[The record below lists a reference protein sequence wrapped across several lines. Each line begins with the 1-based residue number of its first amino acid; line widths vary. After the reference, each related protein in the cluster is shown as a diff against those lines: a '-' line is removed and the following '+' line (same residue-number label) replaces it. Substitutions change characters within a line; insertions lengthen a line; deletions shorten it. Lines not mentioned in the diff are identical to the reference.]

1 MFDTA
6 AVSGLPRGWNTA
18 KKTAAGNETVAGS
31 LRPSTIRA
39 SVRPVASL
47 VEDQRRSPDKII
59 ENVVGG
65 EIGDDGGPEEPP
77 SQASCPGLASQ
88 TTRPAHADTRHGSRL
103 IKASSVPIN

>member
-1 MFDTA
+1 MLQE
-6 AVSGLPRGWNTA
+6 G
-18 KKTAAGNETVAGS
+18 GS
-31 LRPSTIRA
+31 INI
-39 SVRPVASL
+39 SL
-47 VEDQRRSPDKII
+47 CYILQIIGPMGGQLPDKII